1 MKRLSWVVA
10 ALITALASFYLV
22 QAANELI
29 RWTLAG
35 KPIVEITVNGEPKVQ
50 FGLRQDG
57 VVVWR
62 EIMNT
67 TNSPAEK
74 PFQFDQQWFLTN
86 GTFTNAIIFDKVLM
100 TNNVP

>member
-1 MKRLSWVVA
+1 MKRLPWILLA
-10 ALITALASFYLV
+10 CCALLCGYAS
-22 QAANELI
+22 NEFI

-62 EIMNT
+62 EITHM

-74 PFQFDQQWFLTN
+74 PYQFDTQQWFLTN
-86 GTFTNAIIFDKVLM
+86 ATLTNIVILDDLIRTK
-100 TNNVP
+100 